1 MPHQATAQQEQ
12 PSSPS
17 VPPALVL
24 HLGDLLLLLA
34 EGPLHHLGPLA
45 ELGRDGLQDLAPTQ
59 LLQLALRLL
68 LITIPSRHKHTHQT
82 RSSVVEPSKC
92 RDTNIAHQTSSSP
105 LLPPTTLS
113 GLALTWQPRRPHTA
127 WRRAWGVDTRCLL
140 PAPRGR
146 PPRRRPTP
154 RPLLTSASGLG
165 RKARGSASDCPAL
178 PASATWGWDPR
189 EERQDNTRW
198 RREPG
203 PALFES
209 VLNSALV
216 NRGSTGPSYKLPEC
230 GHTGRQDMGR
240 WPQACSARGWYLEE
254 SLDLVLELGVEGPH
268 LVHDGAELQ
277 QLTHHR
283 VVLHAPAL
291 HLA

>member
-154 RPLLTSASGLG
+154 RPCSPARPGWGGRPEGRHPTAPRCPPPPPGVGIQGRSVRTIPGGEESQDRPSSSPSSTALLSTEGLQVQATSYQSVGTQVA
-165 RKARGSASDCPAL
+165 K
-178 PASATWGWDPR
+178 TWD
-189 EERQDNTRW
+189 
-198 RREPG
+198 
-203 PALFES
+203 A
-209 VLNSALV
+209 
-216 NRGSTGPSYKLPEC
+216 GPSLL
-230 GHTGRQDMGR
+230 
-240 WPQACSARGWYLEE
+240 SAR
-254 SLDLVLELGVEGPH
+254 
-268 LVHDGAELQ
+268 
-277 QLTHHR
+277 
-283 VVLHAPAL
+283 VVP
-291 HLA
+291 